1 MYNSLKIENF
11 RAFKSFEVLNLGQVN
26 LFVGRNNT
34 GKTAILEALELLASK
49 HEWSAL
55 FKSPKRRN
63 EYFEDLT
70 FEKLAID
77 IKHLFN
83 GHYFDVHSWFKI
95 SGIKRNKQEDAIKL
109 AFTEDIFELI
119 AQLESTDLKE
129 FLLRPVEKIFEKSK
143 SLFNLNERKIH
154 PLFLSSTK
162 VHNIELRYFWDS
174 IVATPAEEKVYEA
187 LSIVVPNIE
196 RIVFTSSQ
204 NGDIFIKLKNTE
216 RLPLGSMGEGIY
228 RLLSLAIYLVKSE
241 GKCLLIDEIDTGLHY
256 SVMEE
261 LWYFIVKIAQQL
273 NVQVFATTHNG
284 DCVRALAW
292 LQTEQAELA
301 KTIALY
307 RIESNMTKA
316 IRYSAEE
323 LEIAARHHI
332 EVRG

>member
-11 RAFKSFEVLNLGQVN
+11 RAFKYFEILNLGQVN

-34 GKTAILEALELLASK
+34 GKTAILEAVELLASK
-49 HEWSAL
+49 HEWNIL
-55 FKSPKRRN
+55 LKSPKRRN
-63 EYFEDLT
+63 EYLEDFVFEQVPV
-70 FEKLAID
+70 D
-77 IKHLFN
+77 IKYLFN
-83 GHYFDVHSWFKI
+83 GHHFNVHSWFKI
-95 SGIKRNKQEDAIKL
+95 SAIKHNEREQSFKL
-109 AFTEDIFELI
+109 TLTEEVSELI
-119 AQLESTDLKE
+119 AQLESTDLEK
-129 FLLRPVEKIFEKSK
+129 FLLFPIEKLFEKNKNS
-143 SLFNLNERKIH
+143 FNLTERKIN
-154 PLFLSSTK
+154 PFFLSSAG
-162 VHNIELRYFWDS
+162 VERAELQYLWDA

-187 LSIVVPNIE
+187 LAIVVPNIE
-196 RIVFTSSQ
+196 RIVFTSSR
-204 NGDIFIKLKNTE
+204 NGDIFIKLKDAE

-261 LWYFIVKIAQQL
+261 LWYFIVKIAQQF
-273 NVQVFATTHNG
+273 NVQVFATTHNS

-301 KTIALY
+301 KTTALY
-307 RIESNMTKA
+307 RIEPNLKKA